1 MITGSDAI
9 IMDYSDA
16 RNLYEVLQGV
26 FIHSENSMNE
36 DEKESFIKFQKAVR
50 EIESIKF
57 GDHD

>member
-1 MITGSDAI
+1 MIIGSDALI
-9 IMDYSDA
+9 VDYADA
-16 RNLYEVLQGV
+16 RNLYEPLQR
-26 FIHSENSMNE
+26 IYMHSESEMNA